1 MWGPP
6 HQIIPTRGVPN
17 DEVQIGDGFIV
28 VDATFHISYVASTVY
43 FNLEHNLKKVKV
55 VVS

>member
-28 VDATFHISYVASTVY
+28 VDATFHISYVASTDGPYLVPPPLWAY
-43 FNLEHNLKKVKV
+43 LG
-55 VVS
+55 